1 MGIMEKNMEATIEGL
16 ELTLSKLYQN
26 QCGGLSDA
34 CNQQESYFR
43 KMWGLR
49 A

>member
-1 MGIMEKNMEATIEGL
+1 MEIMEKNMEATVEGL

-26 QCGGLSDA
+26 RCGELPEA
-34 CNQQESYFR
+34 CNQQDSYFR

-49 A
+49 G